1 MASLVPEPMEKCAVW
16 AASPSSTML
25 SWNQRSLRTVVKL
38 TQREL
43 FARTWWPSSASEK
56 SSRTAATE
64 ASSDS
69 PGARSAAG
77 IESNP
82 ARRQTSSC
90 ISTMKVL
97 PWASKG

>member
-1 MASLVPEPMEKCAVW
+1 
-16 AASPSSTML
+16 ML

-43 FARTWWPSSASEK
+43 FARTSWPSSTWAK

-69 PGARSAAG
+69 PGARSCAG
-77 IESNP
+77 TLSKP
-82 ARRQTSSC
+82 ARRHTSSC

-97 PWASKG
+97 PWAS